1 MRPATEA
8 ERVIAEQIVL
18 PGQDPIGTGGRLTC
32 AARTFAVQAC
42 GEGLVHPRADDESRL
57 HIDEMTSEGG
67 MCALP
72 PPFVERRTNL
82 VQRRR
87 GGEETGQLSTVPAWR
102 NREPHAIDADA
113 GG

>member
-1 MRPATEA
+1 M
-8 ERVIAEQIVL
+8 
-18 PGQDPIGTGGRLTC
+18 
-32 AARTFAVQAC
+32 QAC

-72 PPFVERRTNL
+72 PPFVERRPNL

-87 GGEETGQLSTVPAWR
+87 GGEETGQLSTVPAWC